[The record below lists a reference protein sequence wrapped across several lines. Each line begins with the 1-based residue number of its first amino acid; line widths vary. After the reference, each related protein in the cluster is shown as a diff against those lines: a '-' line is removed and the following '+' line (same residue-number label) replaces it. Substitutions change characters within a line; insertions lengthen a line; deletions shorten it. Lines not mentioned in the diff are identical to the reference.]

1 MVGAPVTLPVM
12 RAKLGTSD
20 EILPR
25 KVGIVSVR
33 EPLKVELGTVHSVL
47 HRTESIVLNRLQLVS
62 SSIHF

>member
-1 MVGAPVTLPVM
+1 MVGAPVTTPEIK
-12 RAKLGTSD
+12 AKLGTSD

-33 EPLKVELGTVHSVL
+33 EPLKVELSMVHSVL